1 MLPPPAVFSS
11 AMGAL
16 GITKADTVVV
26 YDSPS
31 LGIFSAPRAAWTL
44 RVFGHQKVHLLNN
57 FKAWV
62 EEGLPVETG
71 PYVEPVGVEYGAV
84 EMDAGM
90 VDAFEDVKAVAEGVL
105 GGRGMEGVQVLDARP
120 GGRFRGVDPEP
131 RPGE

>member
-1 MLPPPAVFSS
+1 M
-11 AMGAL
+11 
-16 GITKADTVVV
+16 
-26 YDSPS
+26 
-31 LGIFSAPRAAWTL
+31 
-44 RVFGHQKVHLLNN
+44 FGHQKVHLLNN

-131 RPGE
+131 RPGG